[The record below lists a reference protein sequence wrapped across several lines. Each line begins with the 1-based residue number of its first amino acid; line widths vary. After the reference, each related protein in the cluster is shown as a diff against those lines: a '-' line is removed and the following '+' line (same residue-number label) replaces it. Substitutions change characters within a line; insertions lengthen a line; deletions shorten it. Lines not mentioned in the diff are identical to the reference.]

1 MSGEVDEWL
10 QMLISSVNILAK
22 STPYPQP
29 PSPRVGGRNKL
40 LPCYFK
46 NREEISFDPKK
57 F

>member
-10 QMLISSVNILAK
+10 QMSISSVNILAK